1 MLLPSPSGSWWAWA
15 AWLCTQVP
23 LLQWPWGLIWCYTHL
38 VAFLWWRVAPATRAL
53 KLVVSGIEGRW
64 PAATQQRSQQ
74 SRAVTP
80 SERDFQKWSWVMMT
94 LYFSVWFSFGDHW
107 IKSMPFCNPFLE
119 DSESKHTAPQ
129 AQKHILSTLSIC
141 DLVSQGLLIPL
152 KKELFRVQEQ
162 RIHIILL
169 LGPPQVS
176 KCFKRM
182 PLNP

>member
-23 LLQWPWGLIWCYTHL
+23 LLQWPWGLIWCCTHL

-64 PAATQQRSQQ
+64 QAATQQQSQQ

-94 LYFSVWFSFGDHW
+94 SYFSVWFSFGDHW
-107 IKSMPFCNPFLE
+107 IKSMPFCIMRFLRTQNLNIQHHRLRNIFYVE
-119 DSESKHTAPQ
+119 IDSEHLW
-129 AQKHILSTLSIC
+129 LS
-141 DLVSQGLLIPL
+141 VSRSLDST
-152 KKELFRVQEQ
+152 KEGALQS
-162 RIHIILL
+162 
-169 LGPPQVS
+169 LGAKNS
-176 KCFKRM
+176 H
-182 PLNP
+182 